1 MFYLFSPWGFRKRA
15 GIILISTLTRPPGCP
30 WSIQVKTYSLG
41 GKKSICICRGAE
53 AAGHGR
59 RGGVRAWSPLPPSS
73 PKRAPREMGHLWLC
87 CAAKAIFPLDAR
99 FPWEFQHSNSDCSLG
114 IVRAFQFSGAT
125 GCASG
130 DAGLG
135 QTQDS
140 SGLPVPIR
148 GEAALCYM
156 PPPRK

>member
-1 MFYLFSPWGFRKRA
+1 MD
-15 GIILISTLTRPPGCP
+15 
-30 WSIQVKTYSLG
+30 
-41 GKKSICICRGAE
+41 
-53 AAGHGR
+53 
-59 RGGVRAWSPLPPSS
+59 
-73 PKRAPREMGHLWLC
+73 HLWLC
-87 CAAKAIFPLDAR
+87 CAAKEIFPLGAR

-114 IVRAFQFSGAT
+114 IVRAFHFSGAT

-148 GEAALCYM
+148 GKVALCSI
-156 PPPRK
+156 PPPKKVISLRPSSSGRAQHYIPEQQHLRL